1 MHKYTNR
8 FYQLLD
14 EMKSLHDKK
23 RHDYAQESQD
33 PFANFRLS
41 ELGGIDAWKGIDC
54 RKTWR

>member
-23 RHDYAQESQD
+23 RHDYTQEARS
-33 PFANFRLS
+33 
-41 ELGGIDAWKGIDC
+41 I
-54 RKTWR
+54 